1 MGIRKNGCWLIRI
14 GRALKAKGKFPQK
27 DMGPRK
33 WTVSKEIIPVTI
45 KQTIPKAFW
54 LNQKTKELIEKW
66 AEDLNRHFSE
76 DDIQIAKSHMKRC
89 STSMIIRE
97 MKIKTTMRYHLTV
110 IRKAHHQKNLQTI
123 NAGEDMEKRE
133 PSCTVGGNVN

>member
-1 MGIRKNGCWLIRI
+1 MQLNSRKIND
-14 GRALKAKGKFPQK
+14 P
-27 DMGPRK
+27 
-33 WTVSKEIIPVTI
+33 I
-45 KQTIPKAFW
+45 K
-54 LNQKTKELIEKW
+54 KW
-66 AEDLNRHFSE
+66 AKELNRHFSKE
-76 DDIQIAKSHMKRC
+76 DIQMANKHMKRC
-89 STSMIIRE
+89 STSLIIRE